1 MHNALRA
8 SRDLELRE
16 MFLVKKLRVTSFI
29 GSILLSSYEQTSE
42 ICALL
47 ELT

>member
-16 MFLVKKLRVTSFI
+16 MFLVKKTKGNQFHWIYIIV
-29 GSILLSSYEQTSE
+29 ILW
-42 ICALL
+42 AN
-47 ELT
+47 